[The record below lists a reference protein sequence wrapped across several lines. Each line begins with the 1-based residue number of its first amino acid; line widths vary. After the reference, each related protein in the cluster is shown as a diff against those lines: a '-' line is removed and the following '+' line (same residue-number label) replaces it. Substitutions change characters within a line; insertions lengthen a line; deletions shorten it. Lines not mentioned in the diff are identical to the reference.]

1 MQKANEEIAS
11 FLESIPEWTEYQ
23 DTELKTANEI
33 NNKRLGQDVKK
44 KTSLFDNPKE
54 DDPEEDPFVKNYLN
68 MMGVKPATQDSSDDL
83 EEDNDEDL
91 LKHSDSYERSGRDD
105 PDEELLDN

>member
-23 DTELKTANEI
+23 ETELKNANEI

-44 KTSLFDNPKE
+44 PSSLFDKAKE
-54 DDPEEDPFVKNYLN
+54 ENNADDQFVMNFLN
-68 MMGVKPATQDSSDDL
+68 QMGVKPANQDSSSDSDD
-83 EEDNDEDL
+83 DND
-91 LKHSDSYERSGRDD
+91 
-105 PDEELLDN
+105 